1 MYWTTINTAPNSSS
15 FDLPDEGIPV
25 VVKLPSDREAIAR
38 LFCNEFS
45 EIVWQFK
52 DGSYAFVCEYT
63 DRELKHIIITKP
75 EIEEIPTAWRP
86 LEASDLYPII
96 LADIKNIGSIYPT
109 VGTALYDEPV
119 NRLVQR
125 IATNMF
131 NLFVNKA

>member
-15 FDLPDEGIPV
+15 FDLPDEGTPV

-63 DRELKHIIITKP
+63 DRELKHTIITKP
-75 EIEEIPTAWRP
+75 EIEGNMSE
-86 LEASDLYPII
+86 LKSGDEFEFSSE
-96 LADIKNIGSIYPT
+96 GSIFGINSQEDFR
-109 VGTALYDEPV
+109 VIEGEW
-119 NRLVQR
+119 QEQ
-125 IATNMF
+125 
-131 NLFVNKA
+131 